1 MNNIVYF
8 KNVTKENKSKIDD
21 KDIFS
26 KGFSRID
33 FLHEILII
41 IISIVKLV
49 IQLFLILSSWSADL
63 VYILM
68 KPLEW
73 IFKLGLY
80 TVDRKLENGI
90 NIQYSELRK

>member
-26 KGFSRID
+26 KGFSGID

-41 IISIVKLV
+41 IISIVRLV